1 MAQTHSPGEEVQT
14 SGEYAPVDDEGKRTG
29 GPIPLESGDEFP
41 SLTGGATGWQKV
53 QNDQR

>member
-1 MAQTHSPGEEVQT
+1 MAQTHEPGDEVKT
-14 SGEYAPVDDEGKRTG
+14 SGEYTPVDDDGKRTG
-29 GPIPLESGDEFP
+29 GPIPLESGDQFP